1 MFAQEMEKLVS
12 EGLVRSIGVSNFNS
26 VQLQDV
32 LDRATIKP
40 AVNQVQDVLDR
51 AFIKPAVNQVQDVLD
66 LSITKPSVNQVQNVF
81 DHATIIVS
89 FASRIEMHQFLCRHR
104 LRFTRTSARR
114 S

>member
-1 MFAQEMEKLVS
+1 MEKLVS

-40 AVNQVQDVLDR
+40 AVNQVQDVL
-51 AFIKPAVNQVQDVLD
+51 N

-89 FASRIEMHQFLCRHR
+89 FASQIEMHQFLCRHR
-104 LRFTRTSARR
+104 SRFTRT
-114 S
+114 